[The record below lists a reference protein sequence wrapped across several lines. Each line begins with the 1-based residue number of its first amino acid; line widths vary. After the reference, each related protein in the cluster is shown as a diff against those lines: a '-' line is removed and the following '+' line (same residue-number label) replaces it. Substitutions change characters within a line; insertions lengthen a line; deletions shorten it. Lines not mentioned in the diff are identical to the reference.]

1 MIQFTTNRSPWR
13 RIYLQLGGGLVVA
26 ALIPTLLRLLV
37 LDPKDFPV
45 LYQTAFGVVGAIL
58 LGFWLIRNVTTYP
71 GVKTGAYV
79 IPVFTISYFIMLM
92 VFVLGRL
99 EYNRAAVASGYVLII
114 VWFVFVNIMVQR
126 SQHLK
131 VGYLPFGEPSDRVP
145 MSGITWIRLEDTRQ
159 DVSGMDAIAAD
170 LRIDLPSEWDRRVA
184 DYALEGI
191 PVFHV
196 KTLVESLTG
205 RVELEHLSENSFGSL
220 VPLSAFMTV
229 KRLVD
234 WTSAAIVGVVLL
246 PVLVLIGIA
255 IKLDSPGPAL
265 FRQKRI
271 GFRGKA
277 FTVFKFR
284 TMFSETA
291 GSATADPRLAA
302 MTLEGDARITR
313 LGRFLR
319 RTRIDELP
327 QILNILRG
335 EMSWIGPRP
344 EAEALSRWYETE
356 IPFYRYRHI
365 VRPGLAGW
373 AQVCQGHVSDVAD
386 VRSKL
391 HYDFYYIKNFSPWI
405 DLLIIARTVRI
416 VFTGFGSR

>member
-1 MIQFTTNRSPWR
+1 MIQFTTKRSPWR
-13 RIYLQLGGGLVVA
+13 RIYLQLGGGLLVA

-37 LDPKDFPV
+37 LRPEDYPV

-58 LGFWLIRNVTTYP
+58 LGFWLIRNMTTYP
-71 GVKTGAYV
+71 GVQTGSYV

-114 VWFVFVNIMVQR
+114 LWFVFVNIMVQR
-126 SQHLK
+126 SQHLR
-131 VGYLPFGEPSDRVP
+131 VGYLPFGARADRVP
-145 MSGITWIRLEDTRQ
+145 MSGITWIRIDDPAQ
-159 DVSGMDAIAAD
+159 DVSHLDAIAAD

-184 DYALEGI
+184 DYALEGM

-196 KTLVESLTG
+196 KSLVESLTG

-234 WTSAAIVGVVLL
+234 WVSAAIVGVCLL
-246 PVLVLIGIA
+246 PVFVVVGLA

-271 GFRGKA
+271 GFRGRP
-277 FTVFKFR
+277 FIVYKFR
-284 TMFSETA
+284 TMYTETIPQAA
-291 GSATADPRLAA
+291 GDARFAA
-302 MTLEGDARITR
+302 MTQAGDARITR

-373 AQVCQGHVSDVAD
+373 AQVCQGHVSNVED

-391 HYDFYYIKNFSPWI
+391 NYDFYYIKNFSPWI